1 MDETTVY
8 RPGDWE
14 IRAVDGSHDA
24 DIHSPATAER
34 IARIYSR
41 ASWHK
46 DAPPDETA
54 LRHAA
59 LIRAAPR
66 LRETLQT
73 ILGGQEERLDP
84 ATTAAA
90 RALLNEINAG
100 PGEAFFKER
109 AEQQRQWEESI
120 QAQILEM
127 SRQSDV
133 QKPPGELEE
142 DEEPGHSL

>member
-1 MDETTVY
+1 MDETTTD
-8 RPGDWE
+8 RRDDWE

-24 DIHSPATAER
+24 DIHSPATVER

-46 DAPPDETA
+46 NAPSDETA

-66 LRETLQT
+66 LRESLET
-73 ILGGQEERLDP
+73 ILGGHEEQLDP
-84 ATTAAA
+84 TMTAAA
-90 RALLNEINAG
+90 RALLIEINAG

-109 AEQQRQWEESI
+109 AEQERQYEEYV
-120 QAQILEM
+120 QAHILEM
-127 SRQSDV
+127 SMQSDV
-133 QKPPGELEE
+133 QKPSELEE
-142 DEEPGHSL
+142 DEEPGHSF